1 MRVTTSKS
9 KNSESFYITQSYTN
23 AQGKSTSKT
32 IRKLGTLA
40 ELSKRLHTDRDGVLA
55 WANEQA
61 RLETARYKS
70 EKEDALVMVPFH
82 SNKLMDYHK
91 QKLYTG
97 GYLFLQSVYYGLKM
111 DSICRKIKSRYKFEY
126 DLNAI
131 LSDLIYTRVLV
142 PSSKSSSLRTA
153 EQFLEP
159 PTYRLHDVYR
169 ALSVLAREMDFIQAE
184 VYKNSFF
191 LGSRNDRILYYD
203 CTNYYFEIEQED
215 GDKKYGKSKEHRPNP
230 IIQMGLFTDGDGLP
244 LAFSLFPGNQNEQK
258 SLKPL
263 ETKILQQ
270 FGCEKFIY
278 CSDAGLASEDN
289 RAFNHMGQRSFI
301 VTQSIKKLPAEDRTW
316 ALSRSGFKRLSDD
329 ASVDITKL
337 SEDDKDQLYYKDE
350 PFTTKK
356 LHQRLI
362 ITYSPKYAAYQK
374 AVRAEQ
380 IARAEKMVANG
391 TLKKQRKN
399 PNDPARFVNKIAAT
413 EEGEKAKIHYYL
425 DLDKI
430 AEEEMYDGL
439 YAVCTDLLDDD
450 VADILKVSEGR
461 WQIEDCFRTM
471 KTDFEARPVYL
482 TREDR
487 IKAHFLTCFLSL
499 LHFRLLKRSLKDAYT
514 TEQLLQTLRNIK
526 FADVEEQGFMPV
538 YERQKITDDLH
549 ETCGFR
555 TDYQFI
561 TKRKMKGIQKKVS
574 EDKTLLYFMH
584 TA

>member
-40 ELSKRLHTDRDGVLA
+40 ELSKRLDTDRDGVMA

-61 RLETARYKS
+61 RLETLRYKS
-70 EKEDALVMVPFH
+70 EKEDAVVMVPFH
-82 SNKLMDYHK
+82 SNKLMDYHRK
-91 QKLYTG
+91 KLFIG
-97 GYLFLQSVYYGLKM
+97 GYLFLQSVYYGLRM
-111 DSICRKIKSRYKFEY
+111 DSICRKIKNRHKFAY

-131 LSDLIYTRVLV
+131 LSDLIYTRVLE
-142 PSSKSSSLRTA
+142 PSSKSSSFRA
-153 EQFLEP
+153 AKQFLEP
-159 PTYRLHDVYR
+159 PAYELHDVYR
-169 ALSVLAREMDFIQAE
+169 ALSVLAGEMDFIQAE

-191 LGSRNDRILYYD
+191 LGGRNDRILYYD

-289 RAFNHMGQRSFI
+289 RAFNHMGQRAFI
-301 VTQSIKKLPAEDRTW
+301 VTQSIKKLPAEDREW
-316 ALSRSGFKRLSDD
+316 ALSRSGFKRLLDD
-329 ASVDITKL
+329 MPADITEL
-337 SEDDKDQLYYKDE
+337 TEDDKDSLYYKDE
-350 PFTTKK
+350 PYTTKK

-374 AVRAEQ
+374 AIRAEQ
-380 IARAEKMVANG
+380 IARAEKMIAG
-391 TLKKQRKN
+391 GALKKQRKN
-399 PNDPARFVNKIAAT
+399 PNDPARFVNKIAVT
-413 EEGEKAKIHYYL
+413 KEGEKADIHYYL
-425 DLDKI
+425 DQDKI

-471 KTDFEARPVYL
+471 KTDFGARPVYL

-487 IKAHFLTCFLSL
+487 IKAHFLTCFLAL
-499 LHFRLLKRSLKDAYT
+499 LHFRLLKRSLKGAYT
-514 TEQLLQTLRNIK
+514 TEQLLQTLRSMN
-526 FADVEEQGFMPV
+526 FADVEEQGFMPI

-549 ETCGFR
+549 EACGFR
-555 TDYQFI
+555 TDYEFI
-561 TKRKMKGIQKKVS
+561 TKRRMKGIQKKS
-574 EDKTLLYFMH
+574 KRS
-584 TA
+584 

>member
-9 KNSESFYITQSYTN
+9 KNSESFYITQSYTS

-32 IRKLGTLA
+32 VRKLGTLA
-40 ELSKRLHTDRDGVLA
+40 ELSKRLNTDREGVMA

-61 RLETARYKS
+61 RLETMKYKS
-70 EKEDALVMVPFH
+70 EKEDAIVMVPFH
-82 SNKLMDYHK
+82 SNKLMDCHK
-91 QKLYTG
+91 QKLFTG
-97 GYLFLQSVYYGLKM
+97 GYLFLQSVYYGLKLY
-111 DSICRKIKSRYKFEY
+111 SICRKIKSRYKFEY

-131 LSDLIYTRVLV
+131 LSDLIYTRVLE
-142 PSSKSSSLRTA
+142 PSSKRSSFQA
-153 EQFLEP
+153 AKQFLEP
-159 PTYRLHDVYR
+159 PTYELHDVYR
-169 ALSVLAREMDFIQAE
+169 ALSILAEEMDFIQAE

-191 LGSRNDRILYYD
+191 LGNRNDRILYYD

-278 CSDAGLASEDN
+278 YSDAGLASEDN
-289 RAFNHMGQRSFI
+289 RVLNHMGQRAFI
-301 VTQSIKKLPAEDRTW
+301 VTQSIKKLPAEDRAW
-316 ALSRSGFKRLSDD
+316 ALDKRGFKRLSDD
-329 ASVDITKL
+329 VSVDITEL
-337 SEDDKDQLYYKDE
+337 PEDDKDHLYYKDE

-391 TLKKQRKN
+391 SLKRQRKN

-482 TREDR
+482 NRQDR
-487 IKAHFLTCFLSL
+487 IKAHFLTCFLAL
-499 LHFRLLKRSLKDAYT
+499 LHFRLLKRSLKGAYT
-514 TEQLLQTLRNIK
+514 TEQLIQTLRNIK

-538 YERQKITDDLH
+538 YERNEITDNLH
-549 ETCGFR
+549 EACGFR
-555 TDYQFI
+555 SDYEFI
-561 TKRKMKGIQKKVS
+561 TKRKMKGIQKKS
-574 EDKTLLYFMH
+574 KRR
-584 TA
+584 

>member
-9 KNSESFYITQSYTN
+9 KNSESFYITKSYTN
-23 AQGKSTSKT
+23 DQGKSTSKT

-40 ELSKRLHTDRDGVLA
+40 ELSKRLGTDRDGVMA

-61 RLETARYKS
+61 RLETLKYKS
-70 EKEDALVMVPFH
+70 ETEDAVILIPFH
-82 SNKLMDYHK
+82 SNRLMDYNRK
-91 QKLYTG
+91 KLFTG

-111 DSICRKIKSRYKFEY
+111 DSICRKIKSRHKFEY

-131 LSDLIYTRVLV
+131 LSDLIYTRILD
-142 PSSKSSSLRTA
+142 PSSKSSSFRA
-153 EQFLEP
+153 AKHFLET
-159 PTYRLHDVYR
+159 PTYELHDIYR
-169 ALSVLAREMDFIQAE
+169 ALSILAKEMDFIQGE

-191 LGSRNDRILYYD
+191 LGNRNDRILYYD
-203 CTNYYFEIEQED
+203 CSNYYFEIEQED

-263 ETKILQQ
+263 ESKILQQ

-289 RAFNHMGQRSFI
+289 RVFNSLGQRSFI
-301 VTQSIKKLPAEDRTW
+301 VTQSIKKLPAEERKW
-316 ALSRSGFKRLSDD
+316 ALNRSGFKHLSDD
-329 ASVDITKL
+329 TPVDFSL
-337 SEDDKDQLYYKDE
+337 LADADQQSLFYKDE
-350 PFTTKK
+350 PYTTKK

-380 IARAEKMVANG
+380 VARAEKMVANG
-391 TLKKQRKN
+391 SLKRQRKN
-399 PNDPARFVNKIAAT
+399 PNDPARFVNKLAVT
-413 EEGEKAKIHYYL
+413 TEGEKAKVHYFL

-430 AEEEMYDGL
+430 AEEEKYDGL
-439 YAVCTDLLDDD
+439 YAICTDLLDDD
-450 VADILKVSEGR
+450 VADILNVSEGR

-482 TREDR
+482 ARDDR
-487 IKAHFLTCFLSL
+487 IKAHFLTCFLAL
-499 LHFRLLKRSLKDAYT
+499 LHFRLLKRSLKSTYT
-514 TEQLLQTLRNIK
+514 TEQLLQVLRSIN
-526 FADVEEQGFMPV
+526 FADIEEQGFMPV
-538 YERQKITDDLH
+538 YERQEITDNLH
-549 ETCGFR
+549 KVCGFR

-561 TKRKMKGIQKKVS
+561 TKRKMKEIQKKS
-574 EDKTLLYFMH
+574 KNR
-584 TA
+584 